1 MPADK
6 FGRYLISDT
15 YREQV
20 SAAVKKAIRNLEEHG
35 IAPVYVARKP
45 KDTSLSEC
53 LCVRHKLMAKEP
65 RYATQTQG

>member
-45 KDTSLSEC
+45 KDAEANAESGDAAKNVTERAC
-53 LCVRHKLMAKEP
+53 QEFCV
-65 RYATQTQG
+65 